1 VRAERVACILR
12 REYVESVR
20 KKSFLFGLVATPVIM
35 LAMIFLPL
43 LSGGLLGADRIVIG
57 VLDRTG
63 EYGERLAGAD
73 WPAGEAARVR
83 PTFIVHDGAGAPSPA
98 DLDAQVAAGELSGW
112 VLLPAD
118 LEETGRFDYRS
129 ESVTNV
135 VVLQALETRL
145 DRILAETRAVEMG
158 LAAPDVERLLA
169 SASMRTIRLGDGG
182 GTEADF
188 SQVYLKAVALV
199 MILFFALIPTGHIL
213 MRSVIEEKSNRVI
226 EVLISSVSPL
236 ELMVGKVIGLGAVG
250 LTLLGVWAAAGLLL
264 SLRFGQVLPVSTGEL
279 AVFVAFFFPG
289 YFFFAALLGS
299 IGSVCS
305 AERDAQPFLTPIS
318 LSLMFPVLIG
328 FAIAQNPDHI
338 VARVLSFFPPF
349 TPSLV
354 LFRYAIKPPPVL
366 ELVAAW
372 IVLVAATA
380 LMLFVAARVFRVG
393 ILMTGK
399 RPTIPEMLRWVRT
412 A

>member
-1 VRAERVACILR
+1 VRWPQVGRIVR

-20 KKSFLFGLVATPVIM
+20 KKSFLFGLVATPAIM
-35 LAMIFLPL
+35 LGMIFLPL
-43 LSGGLLGADRIVIG
+43 LSGGLLGADHIAIG
-57 VLDRTG
+57 VLDRAG
-63 EYGERLAGAD
+63 GYGERLAGAD
-73 WPAGEAARVR
+73 WPAGEAARTR
-83 PTFIVHDGAGAPSPA
+83 PVFIVHQGADAPTP
-98 DLDAQVAAGELSGW
+98 DEMDALVAAGELTGW
-112 VLLPAD
+112 ILLPED
-118 LEETGRFDYRS
+118 LETTGRFDYRS

-135 VVLQALETRL
+135 VVLQALETRM
-145 DRILAETRAVEMG
+145 DRILAEEKARELG

-169 SASMRTIRLGDGG
+169 PASMRTIRLGEGG

-250 LTLLGVWAAAGLLL
+250 LTLLGTWAVVGFLL
-264 SLRFGQVLPVSTGEL
+264 SLRFGQALPLTGGEI

-289 YFFFAALLGS
+289 YFFFAALLGA

-305 AERDAQPFLTPIS
+305 AERDAQPFLMPIS

-338 VARVLSFFPPF
+338 AARILSFVPPF

-354 LFRYAIKPPPVL
+354 LFRYAIKPPPTL

-372 IVLVAATA
+372 VVLVAATVF
-380 LMLFVAARVFRVG
+380 MLFLASRIFRVG